1 MNVERAKAKLQAYIF
16 GIEDGWHVPT
26 EFEKQ
31 MYAYFNDD
39 KTILENRQDD

>member
-1 MNVERAKAKLQAYIF
+1 MNVERAKAKLQALIF

-31 MYAYFNDD
+31 VYTYFNDG
-39 KTILENRQDD
+39 KIILENKQDD